1 MAAMEILDEHRTLIH
16 TRFVTDGER
25 LLESDVHTIER
36 ELEITLRA
44 RQLWAAS
51 LRVEPSA
58 SEGGV
63 VLVLNCQPAATDLAI
78 VRTRLAEV
86 LAPIPGRP
94 PPPRIKVAPRGP
106 YR

>member
-1 MAAMEILDEHRTLIH
+1 MVVIDEHRTLIH

-25 LLESDVHTIER
+25 LLERDVHTIER
-36 ELEITLRA
+36 ELELTLRA

-51 LRVEPSA
+51 LRVEPAA

-63 VLVLNCQPAATDLAI
+63 VLVLNCQPASTDLEI
-78 VRTRLAEV
+78 VRARLAEV
-86 LAPIPGRP
+86 LEPIPRRP
-94 PPPRIKVAPRGP
+94 GAPRITVAPRGP

>member
-1 MAAMEILDEHRTLIH
+1 MVVIEEHRTLIH

-25 LLESDVHTIER
+25 LLERDVHTIER
-36 ELEITLRA
+36 ELATTLRA

-51 LRVEPSA
+51 LRVEPAA

-63 VLVLNCQPAATDLAI
+63 VLVLNCQPASADLAV
-78 VRTRLAEV
+78 VRARLAEV
-86 LAPIPGRP
+86 LDPIPRRP
-94 PPPRIKVAPRGP
+94 AAPRIQVAPLGP

>member
-1 MAAMEILDEHRTLIH
+1 MRAMVVIDEHRTLIH

-36 ELEITLRA
+36 ELDLTLRA

-51 LRVEPSA
+51 LRVEPAA

-63 VLVLNCQPAATDLAI
+63 VLVLNCQPAAADLAI
-78 VRTRLAEV
+78 VRARLAEV
-86 LAPIPGRP
+86 LEPIPRRP
-94 PPPRIKVAPRGP
+94 AAPRITVTPLGP